1 MKKKIWKNRIIAL
14 LTVLALILVMNFYM
28 KISIQGQVNEQTI
41 VVTKQEIPPRTE
53 ITEDMLTEISVPNQ
67 GIPTNAIRKKS
78 DMIGKWTVSG
88 FGIPTN
94 SFIYTDKIVEKSEL
108 PDAGILDLKKGEVA
122 FPLLVDLETSL
133 GNSIIP
139 DTKVDLYFRSVVN
152 AGDKDQA
159 VYGKLA
165 SQVRV
170 VAVKDADASNVFD
183 AEGNSNDPKVQGA
196 VDTPQKNLAK
206 IYIFAIPESMN
217 ELIGKGK
224 LLGEIIPIA
233 TDRTYDMDTKATSE
247 PNEVVQYIEKASL
260 SSDVQVASNTKK
272 GNGIDGTD
280 SRNN

>member
-1 MKKKIWKNRIIAL
+1 MKKKLWKKRIMAL
-14 LTVLALILVMNFYM
+14 LTVAALIVVMLVYMNT
-28 KISIQGQVNEQTI
+28 SIKAKVNLQEV
-41 VVTKQEIPPRTE
+41 VVTKKEIPPRTE
-53 ITEDMLTEISVPNQ
+53 ITEDMLTTISVSNQ

-183 AEGNSNDPKVQGA
+183 AEGNSKDPKVQGA
-196 VDTPQKNLAK
+196 VETSQKNLAK

-247 PNEVVQYIEKASL
+247 PNEVVQYIEQASL
-260 SSDVQVASNTKK
+260 PVGEKAINKK
-272 GNGIDGTD
+272 ENGVVEQ
-280 SRNN
+280 